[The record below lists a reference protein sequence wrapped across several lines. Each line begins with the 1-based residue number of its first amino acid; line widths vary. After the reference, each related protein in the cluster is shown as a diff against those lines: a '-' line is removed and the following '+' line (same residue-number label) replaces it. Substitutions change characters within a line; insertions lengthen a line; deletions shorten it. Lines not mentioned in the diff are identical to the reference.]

1 MMSES
6 LSDISSLNIKGSDYQ
21 CIISLI
27 SKNKAI
33 KLMQKADLTGKNGI
47 LYNIKNSFSYI
58 KIGKEI
64 LTFGNIQ
71 IEN

>member
-1 MMSES
+1 M
-6 LSDISSLNIKGSDYQ
+6 
-21 CIISLI
+21 
-27 SKNKAI
+27 